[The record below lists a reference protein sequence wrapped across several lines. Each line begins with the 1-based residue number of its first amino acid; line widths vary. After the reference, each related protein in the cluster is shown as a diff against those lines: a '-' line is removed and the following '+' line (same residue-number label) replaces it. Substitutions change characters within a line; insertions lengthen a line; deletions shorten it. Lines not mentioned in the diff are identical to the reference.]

1 MCVRHS
7 ASVSYIA
14 LHTSHIKGCV
24 KNAFGLGAPM
34 GPSDDDVGACL
45 LRSDDEAR
53 AADGAGF
60 CSVLKKA
67 CRFSTRFAALFL
79 LL

>member
-24 KNAFGLGAPM
+24 KNAFGLGVPM
-34 GPSDDDVGACL
+34 GPSDDDV
-45 LRSDDEAR
+45 RSDDEAR